1 LVAIAMSGLFVRA
14 LTTGEWPGAL
24 FLVGFAA
31 LFACQVGG
39 FVRRNRPRAYTYDD
53 LPAAL
58 LP

>member
-1 LVAIAMSGLFVRA
+1 MSGLFVRA